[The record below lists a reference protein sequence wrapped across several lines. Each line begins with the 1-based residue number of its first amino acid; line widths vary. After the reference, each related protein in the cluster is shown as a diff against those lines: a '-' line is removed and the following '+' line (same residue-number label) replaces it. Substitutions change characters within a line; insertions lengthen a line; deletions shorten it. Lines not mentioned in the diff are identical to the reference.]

1 MIEHKFVYVKCGFF
15 LRFERF
21 SSYSDF

>member
-1 MIEHKFVYVKCGFF
+1 MIRLVE

-21 SSYSDF
+21 S